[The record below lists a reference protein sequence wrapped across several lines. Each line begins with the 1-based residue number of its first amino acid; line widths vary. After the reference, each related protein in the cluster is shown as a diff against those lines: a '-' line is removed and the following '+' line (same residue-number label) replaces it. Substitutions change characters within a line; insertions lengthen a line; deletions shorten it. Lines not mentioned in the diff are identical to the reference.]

1 MISAEDSQESV
12 ESGSILLL
20 DSLRFFEI
28 LGDSQD
34 SRLLVLDDSNGE
46 ESHFRFVRSDRDA
59 SEIVEEILDGQ

>member
-1 MISAEDSQESV
+1 M
-12 ESGSILLL
+12 
-20 DSLRFFEI
+20 RFLEI